1 MYKKERKSWVKHIDF
16 TILDIICLQIAF
28 FISYS
33 IRLGLDT
40 LPYESE
46 PYKRLVIGLLM
57 IDICVVF
64 FAESYKG
71 ILRRN
76 KFQELKAVIINCI
89 TIFVGLLVFM
99 WQTKQSAVYS
109 RQILYVF
116 LILAIVFEFFTRILL
131 KRGIRKRI
139 IKSRYRSEMIIV
151 TSEEY
156 AEECVCNFEKMEYT
170 EFAVKGIV
178 IIDKQM
184 KGQKIRGVPVVANA
198 DDFFEYTRTNVV
210 DEVFING
217 NSRESCEALANDL
230 LEFGITVHYNLV
242 HVTKLMPNRVIEEF
256 GNYFVMTSSMKI
268 ASPRQ
273 LLLKRLMDIVG
284 SVIGLFITGIAFI
297 IVAPW
302 IKLQS
307 PGPIFFS
314 QMRVGKNGRLFKFY
328 KFRSMYM
335 DAEAQKAKLMQQNEM
350 QGNMF
355 KMKNDPRVFPI
366 GRFIRKYSIDEL
378 PQFFNVLMGD
388 MSLVGTR
395 PPTIEEFEHYDLKHK
410 ARLGI
415 KPGLTGMWQ
424 VSGRSSITNFEE
436 VVGLDT
442 YYISHW
448 DLGLDI
454 KILFKT
460 IQVVITGRGSE

>member
-1 MYKKERKSWVKHIDF
+1 MYKKEIKSWVKHLDF
-16 TILDIICLQIAF
+16 TILDIICLQAAF
-28 FISYS
+28 FISYVF
-33 IRLGLDT
+33 RLGMKT

-46 PYKRLVIGLLM
+46 PYKRMVIVLVL

-76 KFQELKAVIINCI
+76 KFQELKAVTINCLI
-89 TIFVGLLVFM
+89 IFVGLLAFM
-99 WQTKQSAVYS
+99 WQTKQTAVYS

-116 LILAIVFEFFTRILL
+116 LFLAIVFEFLTRIIL
-131 KRGIRKRI
+131 KRWIRKRI
-139 IKSRYRSEMIIV
+139 ITSRYRLEMIIV
-151 TSEEY
+151 TTYEY
-156 AEECVCNFEKMEYT
+156 AQECIKNFEKMEYT
-170 EFAVKGIV
+170 EFMVKGIV
-178 IIDKQM
+178 IVDRVLT
-184 KGQKIRGVPVVANA
+184 GEKIRGVPVVASA

-217 NSRESCEALANDL
+217 KSRESCEALANDL
-230 LEFGITVHYNLV
+230 IEAGITVHYNLV
-242 HVTKLMPNRVIEEF
+242 HVTQLMPNRVVEEL
-256 GNYFVMTSSMKI
+256 GNYMVLTSSMKM
-268 ASPRQ
+268 ASARQ
-273 LLLKRLMDIVG
+273 LLLKRMMDIAG
-284 SVIGLFITGIAFI
+284 SLIGLLLTGIAFVI
-297 IVAPW
+297 FAPM
-302 IKLQS
+302 IKIQS
-307 PGPIFFS
+307 PGPIFFA
-314 QMRVGKNGRLFKFY
+314 QLRVGKNGRIFKFY
-328 KFRSMYM
+328 KFRSMYV
-335 DAEAQKAKLMQQNEM
+335 DAEEQKRKLMEQNEM
-350 QGNMF
+350 KGNMF
-355 KMKNDPRVFPI
+355 KMKNDPRIFPI
-366 GRFIRKYSIDEL
+366 GKFIRKYSIDEL

-395 PPTIEEFEHYDLKHK
+395 PPTIEEFENYNLKHK

-424 VSGRSSITNFEE
+424 VSGRSDITDFEQ

-460 IQVVITGRGSE
+460 IQVVLTGKGSE